1 MSSTMRNPV
10 LLLGYIF
17 GTAMAI
23 AGVLILTG
31 VLQLRPGNGQ
41 NDGFGTLFGIVL
53 LLLGIYRLVMTQSR
67 RKALIRENRTDS

>member
-31 VLQLRPGNGQ
+31 ILQLRPGNGQ

-67 RKALIRENRTDS
+67 RKALIRENQTDS